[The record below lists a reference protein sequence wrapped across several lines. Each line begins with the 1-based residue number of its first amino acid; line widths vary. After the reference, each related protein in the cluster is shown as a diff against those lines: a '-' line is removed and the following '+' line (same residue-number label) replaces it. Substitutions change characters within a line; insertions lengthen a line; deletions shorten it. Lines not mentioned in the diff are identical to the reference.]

1 MERVRLGGGEGTGGA
16 GGYLPAFPSQTNQA
30 QHRAEGIEAPSPNHA
45 HHLTEVVTR
54 EGERE
59 RTRES
64 VTAQA
69 RAREMWAGRGGDGGG
84 EVAGSGL
91 RFRRQKA
98 GANGVRW
105 RW

>member
-1 MERVRLGGGEGTGGA
+1 MERMRLG

-54 EGERE
+54 EGER
-59 RTRES
+59 TRES
-64 VTAQA
+64 VTARA

>member
-1 MERVRLGGGEGTGGA
+1 MERMRLG

-30 QHRAEGIEAPSPNHA
+30 QHRAEGIEALLPQPRTPPNRGGN
-45 HHLTEVVTR
+45 ESERGR
-54 EGERE
+54 ERERE

-64 VTAQA
+64 VTARA